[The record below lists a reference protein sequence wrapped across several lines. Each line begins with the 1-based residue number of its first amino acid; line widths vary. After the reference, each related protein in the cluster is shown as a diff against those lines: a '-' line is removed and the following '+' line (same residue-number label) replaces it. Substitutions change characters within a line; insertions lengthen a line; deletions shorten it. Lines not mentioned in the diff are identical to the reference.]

1 VIDPED
7 SSFRMN
13 TRVSAA
19 NLMAAAKELS
29 MEWQET
35 KNYWRDAKT
44 ARIRGALPRA
54 PARLHLARDPRDGG
68 SGRHFEKGEARL

>member
-1 VIDPED
+1 
-7 SSFRMN
+7 MN

-44 ARIRGALPRA
+44 REFEERFLDPLPGYISRA
-54 PARLHLARDPRDGG
+54 TRAMEEVDAILKRV
-68 SGRHFEKGEARL
+68 RHDCE

>member
-1 VIDPED
+1 
-7 SSFRMN
+7 MN

-44 ARIRGALPRA
+44 REFEERFLEPLPGYISRA
-54 PARLHLARDPRDGG
+54 TRAMEEVDAILKKV
-68 SGRHFEKGEARL
+68 RHDCE

>member
-1 VIDPED
+1 
-7 SSFRMN
+7 MN

-35 KNYWRDAKT
+35 KSYWRDAKT
-44 ARIRGALPRA
+44 REFEERFLDPLPGYISRA
-54 PARLHLARDPRDGG
+54 TRAMAPG
-68 SGRHFEKGEARL
+68 SSSAPSTSTRTSKACP